1 MLEKPLTVRDLIEP
15 AIMKAGGWVNTHAH
29 ADRAFTLSD
38 KVLEIRRTYTLQQK
52 WDALDKLKSESTEED
67 FYRRFCQF
75 FELMISQGVTAV
87 GTFVDIDPQSR
98 DRAIKA
104 GVRAREHYAD
114 QLTVKFANQT
124 LKGVIDPEARMV

>member
-52 WDALDKLKSESTEED
+52 WDVLPS
-67 FYRRFCQF
+67 R
-75 FELMISQGVTAV
+75 IITA
-87 GTFVDIDPQSR
+87 GS
-98 DRAIKA
+98 ASS
-104 GVRAREHYAD
+104 
-114 QLTVKFANQT
+114 LN
-124 LKGVIDPEARMV
+124 

>member
-52 WDALDKLKSESTEED
+52 WKCSGPAEEEL
-67 FYRRFCQF
+67 YRRG
-75 FELMISQGVTAV
+75 LL
-87 GTFVDIDPQSR
+87 PQ
-98 DRAIKA
+98 
-104 GVRAREHYAD
+104 V
-114 QLTVKFANQT
+114 LPV
-124 LKGVIDPEARMV
+124 L